1 MKYVAIAGRQPLI
14 SLAEIQALY
23 DKAARLVGKKLV
35 FFEINE
41 DGEENISPDINRL
54 GGSLKLGKFFDTDF
68 SKLATF
74 LATAHPEGK
83 ITLGISDF
91 SKQKKS
97 GLAKQK
103 SMELKRNLARVG
115 RSVRVITSNEPE
127 ISSATAHHN
136 QLGEKAGCFEI
147 FLIDHEIYLSLGT
160 QNITAYT
167 ERDQARPARDAKV
180 GMLPPKLAQILINLC
195 GKLPEGARVLDPFCG
210 TGVVLQ
216 EAAIMGYVPYGTDLN
231 ERMVEYSKKNLSWL
245 FNERNQ
251 KRFKILPDLIQK
263 KDQILNAISV
273 GDATNFTWEGEI
285 DAVAFEGYLG
295 APMSKPPV
303 DIKFKT
309 EKAKCREIAMG
320 FLKNITPQIKSGTP
334 VVMALPAWLREN
346 GKYAGLNILDEIQEM
361 GYNFEKFQDLSQ
373 SDLLYYREGQIVAR
387 EIKVIR
393 KRKAKICHMLKLVE
407 PRRMSTITLANALV

>member
-35 FFEINE
+35 FFEIDE

-54 GGSLKLGKFFDTDF
+54 GGSLKLGRFFDTDF
-68 SKLATF
+68 SKLAKF

-103 SMELKRNLARVG
+103 SMELKRNLARMG
-115 RSVRVITSNEPE
+115 RSARVITSNEPE

-147 FLIDHEIYLSLGT
+147 FLIDREIYLSLGT

-216 EAAIMGYVPYGTDLN
+216 EAAIMGYIPYGTDLN

-263 KDQILNAISV
+263 KDQILNTISV
-273 GDATNFTWEGEI
+273 GDATSFTWEGEI

-309 EKAKCREIAMG
+309 EKAKCREIAIG

-387 EIKVIR
+387 EIIVIR
-393 KRKAKICHMLKLVE
+393 KR
-407 PRRMSTITLANALV
+407 

>member
-41 DGEENISPDINRL
+41 DGEENISPDIDRL
-54 GGSLKLGKFFDTDF
+54 GGSLKLGRFFDTDF
-68 SKLATF
+68 SKLAKF
-74 LATAHPEGK
+74 LTTAHPEGK

-147 FLIDHEIYLSLGT
+147 FLIDREIYLSLGT

-273 GDATNFTWEGEI
+273 GDATNFTWEGKI

-309 EKAKCREIAMG
+309 EKAKCREIAVG

-387 EIKVIR
+387 EIIVIR
-393 KRKAKICHMLKLVE
+393 KR
-407 PRRMSTITLANALV
+407 

>member
-1 MKYVAIAGRQPLI
+1 M
-14 SLAEIQALY
+14 
-23 DKAARLVGKKLV
+23 
-35 FFEINE
+35 
-41 DGEENISPDINRL
+41 
-54 GGSLKLGKFFDTDF
+54 
-68 SKLATF
+68 
-74 LATAHPEGK
+74 
-83 ITLGISDF
+83 
-91 SKQKKS
+91 
-97 GLAKQK
+97 
-103 SMELKRNLARVG
+103 
-115 RSVRVITSNEPE
+115 
-127 ISSATAHHN
+127 
-136 QLGEKAGCFEI
+136 
-147 FLIDHEIYLSLGT
+147 
-160 QNITAYT
+160 
-167 ERDQARPARDAKV
+167 
-180 GMLPPKLAQILINLC
+180 
-195 GKLPEGARVLDPFCG
+195 LDPFCG

-273 GDATNFTWEGEI
+273 GDATSFAWDGEI

-387 EIKVIR
+387 EIIVIR
-393 KRKAKICHMLKLVE
+393 KR
-407 PRRMSTITLANALV
+407 

>member
-23 DKAARLVGKKLV
+23 DKAARLVDKKLV
-35 FFEINE
+35 FFEIDE

-54 GGSLKLGKFFDTDF
+54 GGSLKLGRFFDTDF
-68 SKLATF
+68 SKLAKF
-74 LATAHPEGK
+74 LATTHPEGK

-103 SMELKRNLARVG
+103 SMELKRNLARMG

-147 FLIDHEIYLSLGT
+147 FLIDREIYLSLGT

-195 GKLPEGARVLDPFCG
+195 GKLSEGARVLDPFCG

-231 ERMVEYSKKNLSWL
+231 GRMVEYSKKNLSWL

-251 KRFKILPDLIQK
+251 KRFKILPDLILK
-263 KDQILNAISV
+263 KDQILEAISV

-309 EKAKCREIAMG
+309 EKAKCREIAIG

-387 EIKVIR
+387 EIIVIR
-393 KRKAKICHMLKLVE
+393 KR
-407 PRRMSTITLANALV
+407 

>member
-41 DGEENISPDINRL
+41 DGEENISPDVNRL

-68 SKLATF
+68 SKLAKF

-103 SMELKRNLARVG
+103 SMELKRNLARMG
-115 RSVRVITSNEPE
+115 RSARVITSNEPE

-147 FLIDHEIYLSLGT
+147 FLIDREIYLSLGT

-195 GKLPEGARVLDPFCG
+195 GKLPEEARVLDPFCG

-216 EAAIMGYVPYGTDLN
+216 EAAIMGYLPYGTDLN

-263 KDQILNAISV
+263 KDQILKAISV
-273 GDATNFTWEGEI
+273 GDATSFTWEGEI

-295 APMSKPPV
+295 VPMSKPPV

-309 EKAKCREIAMG
+309 EKAKCKEIAMG
-320 FLKNITPQIKSGTP
+320 LLKNITPQIKSGTP

-387 EIKVIR
+387 EIIVIR
-393 KRKAKICHMLKLVE
+393 KR
-407 PRRMSTITLANALV
+407 

>member
-41 DGEENISPDINRL
+41 DDEKNISPDINRL
-54 GGSLKLGKFFDTDF
+54 GGSLKLGRFFDTDF
-68 SKLATF
+68 SKLAKF
-74 LATAHPEGK
+74 LTTAHPEGK

-103 SMELKRNLARVG
+103 SMELKRNLARMG

-147 FLIDHEIYLSLGT
+147 FLIDREIYLSLGT

-167 ERDQARPARDAKV
+167 ERDQVRPARDAKV

-195 GKLPEGARVLDPFCG
+195 GKLPEGVRVLDPFCG

-263 KDQILNAISV
+263 KDQILKAISV
-273 GDATNFTWEGEI
+273 GDATSFTWEGEI

-309 EKAKCREIAMG
+309 EKAKCKEIAMG

-387 EIKVIR
+387 EIIVIR
-393 KRKAKICHMLKLVE
+393 KR
-407 PRRMSTITLANALV
+407 

>member
-23 DKAARLVGKKLV
+23 DKTARLVGKKLV
-35 FFEINE
+35 FFEIDE
-41 DGEENISPDINRL
+41 DAEENISPDINRL
-54 GGSLKLGKFFDTDF
+54 GGSLKIGRFFDTDF
-68 SKLATF
+68 SKLAKF
-74 LATAHPEGK
+74 LTTAHPEGK

-103 SMELKRNLARVG
+103 SMELKRSLARVG

-147 FLIDHEIYLSLGT
+147 FLIDREIYLSLGT

-273 GDATNFTWEGEI
+273 GDATNFTWEGKI

-309 EKAKCREIAMG
+309 EKAKCREIAVG

-387 EIKVIR
+387 EIIVIR
-393 KRKAKICHMLKLVE
+393 KR
-407 PRRMSTITLANALV
+407 

>member
-35 FFEINE
+35 FFEIDE
-41 DGEENISPDINRL
+41 DDGKNISPDINRL
-54 GGSLKLGKFFDTDF
+54 GGSLKLGRFFDTDF
-68 SKLATF
+68 SKLANF

-147 FLIDHEIYLSLGT
+147 FLIDREIYLSLGT

-231 ERMVEYSKKNLSWL
+231 GRMVEYSKKNLSWL

-263 KDQILNAISV
+263 KDQILKAISV

-309 EKAKCREIAMG
+309 EKAKCREIAIG

-387 EIKVIR
+387 EIIVIR
-393 KRKAKICHMLKLVE
+393 KR
-407 PRRMSTITLANALV
+407 

>member
-23 DKAARLVGKKLV
+23 DKAARLVGKKLI
-35 FFEINE
+35 FFEIDE

-54 GGSLKLGKFFDTDF
+54 GGSLKLGRFFDTDF
-68 SKLATF
+68 SKLAKF

-103 SMELKRNLARVG
+103 SMELKRNLARMG

-147 FLIDHEIYLSLGT
+147 FLIDREIYLSLGT

-251 KRFKILPDLIQK
+251 KRFKLLSSLIQK

-273 GDATNFTWEGEI
+273 GDATSFTWEGEI

-295 APMSKPPV
+295 TPMSKPPV

-309 EKAKCREIAMG
+309 EKAKCREIAIG

-387 EIKVIR
+387 EIIVIR
-393 KRKAKICHMLKLVE
+393 KR
-407 PRRMSTITLANALV
+407 

>member
-35 FFEINE
+35 FFEVNE

-54 GGSLKLGKFFDTDF
+54 GGSLKLGRFFDTDF
-68 SKLATF
+68 SKLAKF

-103 SMELKRNLARVG
+103 SMELKRNLAKMG

-147 FLIDHEIYLSLGT
+147 FLIDREIYLSLGT

-273 GDATNFTWEGEI
+273 GDATSFTWEGEI

-295 APMSKPPV
+295 TPMSKPPV

-309 EKAKCREIAMG
+309 EKAKCREIAIG

-387 EIKVIR
+387 EIIVIR
-393 KRKAKICHMLKLVE
+393 KR
-407 PRRMSTITLANALV
+407 

>member
-35 FFEINE
+35 FFEIDE

-54 GGSLKLGKFFDTDF
+54 GGSLKLGRFFDTDF
-68 SKLATF
+68 SKLAKF
-74 LATAHPEGK
+74 LATTHPEGK

-103 SMELKRNLARVG
+103 SMELKRNLAKMG

-147 FLIDHEIYLSLGT
+147 FLIDREIYLSLGT

-210 TGVVLQ
+210 TGVMLQ
-216 EAAIMGYVPYGTDLN
+216 EAAIMGYLPYGTDLN

-309 EKAKCREIAMG
+309 EKAKCREIAIG

-387 EIKVIR
+387 EIIVIR
-393 KRKAKICHMLKLVE
+393 KR
-407 PRRMSTITLANALV
+407 

>member
-23 DKAARLVGKKLV
+23 DKSARLVGKKLV
-35 FFEINE
+35 FFNIDE
-41 DGEENISPDINRL
+41 DDEENISPDINRL
-54 GGSLKLGKFFDTDF
+54 GGSLKLGRFFDTDF
-68 SKLATF
+68 SKLAKF

-147 FLIDHEIYLSLGT
+147 FLIDREIYLSLGT

-216 EAAIMGYVPYGTDLN
+216 EAAIMGYIPYGTDLN

-263 KDQILNAISV
+263 KDQILNTISV
-273 GDATNFTWEGEI
+273 GDATSFTWEGEI

-387 EIKVIR
+387 EIIVIR
-393 KRKAKICHMLKLVE
+393 KR
-407 PRRMSTITLANALV
+407 

>member
-35 FFEINE
+35 FFEIDE

-54 GGSLKLGKFFDTDF
+54 GGSLKLGRFFNTDF
-68 SKLATF
+68 SKLAKF

-103 SMELKRNLARVG
+103 SMELKRNLAKMR

-147 FLIDHEIYLSLGT
+147 FLIDREIYLSLGT

-180 GMLPPKLAQILINLC
+180 GMLPPKLAQILVNLC

-231 ERMVEYSKKNLSWL
+231 GRMVEYSKKNLSWL

-251 KRFKILPDLIQK
+251 KRFKLLSSLIQK

-273 GDATNFTWEGEI
+273 GDATSFTWEGEI

-346 GKYAGLNILDEIQEM
+346 GKYVGLNILDEIQEM

-387 EIKVIR
+387 EIIVIR
-393 KRKAKICHMLKLVE
+393 KR
-407 PRRMSTITLANALV
+407 

>member
-23 DKAARLVGKKLV
+23 DKSARLVGKKLV
-35 FFEINE
+35 FFNIDE
-41 DGEENISPDINRL
+41 DDEENISPDINRL
-54 GGSLKLGKFFDTDF
+54 GGSLKLGRFFDTDF
-68 SKLATF
+68 SKLAKF

-103 SMELKRNLARVG
+103 SMELKRNLAKIG

-147 FLIDHEIYLSLGT
+147 FLIDREIYLSLGT

-251 KRFKILPDLIQK
+251 KRFKILPDLILK
-263 KDQILNAISV
+263 KDQILEAISV

-309 EKAKCREIAMG
+309 EKAKCREIAIG

-387 EIKVIR
+387 EIIVIR
-393 KRKAKICHMLKLVE
+393 KR
-407 PRRMSTITLANALV
+407 

>member
-41 DGEENISPDINRL
+41 DGEENISPDVNRL

-68 SKLATF
+68 SKLAKF

-103 SMELKRNLARVG
+103 SMELKRNLARMG
-115 RSVRVITSNEPE
+115 RSARVITSNEPE

-147 FLIDHEIYLSLGT
+147 FLIDREIYLSLGT

-195 GKLPEGARVLDPFCG
+195 GKLPEEARVLDPFCG

-245 FNERNQ
+245 FNEHNQ

-273 GDATNFTWEGEI
+273 GDATSFTWEGEI
-285 DAVAFEGYLG
+285 DAAAFEGYLG

-309 EKAKCREIAMG
+309 EKAKCREIAIG

-387 EIKVIR
+387 EIIVIR
-393 KRKAKICHMLKLVE
+393 KR
-407 PRRMSTITLANALV
+407 

>member
-41 DGEENISPDINRL
+41 DGEENISPDVNRL

-68 SKLATF
+68 SKLAKF

-103 SMELKRNLARVG
+103 SMELKRNLARMG
-115 RSVRVITSNEPE
+115 RSARVITSNEPE

-147 FLIDHEIYLSLGT
+147 FLIDREIYLSLGT

-195 GKLPEGARVLDPFCG
+195 GKLPEEARVLDPFCG

-245 FNERNQ
+245 FNEHNQ

-273 GDATNFTWEGEI
+273 GDATSFTWEGEI

-309 EKAKCREIAMG
+309 EKAKCREIAIG

-373 SDLLYYREGQIVAR
+373 SDLLYFREGQIVAR
-387 EIKVIR
+387 EIIVIR
-393 KRKAKICHMLKLVE
+393 KR
-407 PRRMSTITLANALV
+407 

>member
-35 FFEINE
+35 FFEVE
-41 DGEENISPDINRL
+41 DTGSVEVVPNINRL
-54 GGSLKLGKFFDTDF
+54 GGSLKLGRFFDTDF
-68 SKLATF
+68 GKLAKF
-74 LATAHPEGK
+74 LAAAHPEGK

-103 SMELKRNLARVG
+103 SMELKRNLARMG

-147 FLIDHEIYLSLGT
+147 FLIDREIYLSLGT

-231 ERMVEYSKKNLSWL
+231 GRMVEYSKKNLSWL

-251 KRFKILPDLIQK
+251 KRFKLLSSLIQK

-273 GDATNFTWEGEI
+273 GDATSFTWEGEI

-309 EKAKCREIAMG
+309 EKAKCREIAIG

-373 SDLLYYREGQIVAR
+373 SDLLYYREV
-387 EIKVIR
+387 
-393 KRKAKICHMLKLVE
+393 
-407 PRRMSTITLANALV
+407 

>member
-35 FFEINE
+35 FFEVNE
-41 DGEENISPDINRL
+41 DDEENISPDINRL
-54 GGSLKLGKFFDTDF
+54 GGSLKLGRFFDTDF
-68 SKLATF
+68 SKLAKF
-74 LATAHPEGK
+74 LATTHPEGK

-147 FLIDHEIYLSLGT
+147 FLIDREIYLSLGT

-195 GKLPEGARVLDPFCG
+195 GKLPEGTRVLDPFCG

-216 EAAIMGYVPYGTDLN
+216 EAAIMGYIPYGTDLN

-263 KDQILNAISV
+263 KDQILNTISV
-273 GDATNFTWEGEI
+273 GDATSFTWEGEI

-387 EIKVIR
+387 EIIVIR
-393 KRKAKICHMLKLVE
+393 KR
-407 PRRMSTITLANALV
+407 

>member
-35 FFEINE
+35 FFEIDE

-54 GGSLKLGKFFDTDF
+54 GGSLKLGRFFDTDF
-68 SKLATF
+68 SKLAKF
-74 LATAHPEGK
+74 LTTAHPEGK

-103 SMELKRNLARVG
+103 SMELKRNLAKMG

-147 FLIDHEIYLSLGT
+147 FLIDREIYLSLGT

-245 FNERNQ
+245 FNERNR

-263 KDQILNAISV
+263 KDQIIEAISV
-273 GDATNFTWEGEI
+273 GDATSFTWEGEI

-320 FLKNITPQIKSGTP
+320 FLKNITPQIKSRTP

-387 EIKVIR
+387 EIIVIR
-393 KRKAKICHMLKLVE
+393 KR
-407 PRRMSTITLANALV
+407 

>member
-41 DGEENISPDINRL
+41 DDEKNISPDINRL
-54 GGSLKLGKFFDTDF
+54 GGSLKLGRFFDTDF
-68 SKLATF
+68 SKLAKF

-103 SMELKRNLARVG
+103 SMELKRNLAKMG

-147 FLIDHEIYLSLGT
+147 FLIDREIYLSLGT

-195 GKLPEGARVLDPFCG
+195 GKLPEEARVLDPFCG

-251 KRFKILPDLIQK
+251 KRFKILPDLILK
-263 KDQILNAISV
+263 KDQILESISV

-309 EKAKCREIAMG
+309 EKAKCREIAIG

-387 EIKVIR
+387 EIIVIR
-393 KRKAKICHMLKLVE
+393 KR
-407 PRRMSTITLANALV
+407 

>member
-54 GGSLKLGKFFDTDF
+54 GGSLKLGRFFDTDF
-68 SKLATF
+68 SKLAIF

-103 SMELKRNLARVG
+103 SMELKRNLAKMG
-115 RSVRVITSNEPE
+115 HSVRVITSNEPE

-147 FLIDHEIYLSLGT
+147 FLIDREIYLSLGT

-210 TGVVLQ
+210 TGVILQ
-216 EAAIMGYVPYGTDLN
+216 EAAIMGYIPYGADLN

-251 KRFKILPDLIQK
+251 QRFKILPDLIRK

-309 EKAKCREIAMG
+309 ETAKCREIAMG

-346 GKYAGLNILDEIQEM
+346 GKYTGLNILDEIQEM

-387 EIKVIR
+387 EIIVIR
-393 KRKAKICHMLKLVE
+393 KR
-407 PRRMSTITLANALV
+407 

>member
-35 FFEINE
+35 FFEIDE

-54 GGSLKLGKFFDTDF
+54 GGSLKLGRFFDTDF
-68 SKLATF
+68 SKLAKF

-103 SMELKRNLARVG
+103 SMELKRNLAKMG

-136 QLGEKAGCFEI
+136 QLGEKTGCFEI
-147 FLIDHEIYLSLGT
+147 FLIDREIYLSLGT

-210 TGVVLQ
+210 TGVILQ

-251 KRFKILPDLIQK
+251 KRFKILPDLIRK
-263 KDQILNAISV
+263 KDQIIEAISV

-387 EIKVIR
+387 EIIVIR
-393 KRKAKICHMLKLVE
+393 KR
-407 PRRMSTITLANALV
+407 

>member
-35 FFEINE
+35 FFEIDE

-54 GGSLKLGKFFDTDF
+54 GGSLKLGRFFDTDF
-68 SKLATF
+68 SKLAKF
-74 LATAHPEGK
+74 LATTHPEGK

-103 SMELKRNLARVG
+103 SMELKRNLAKMR

-147 FLIDHEIYLSLGT
+147 FLIDREIYLSLGT

-195 GKLPEGARVLDPFCG
+195 GKLPEEARVLDPFCG

-251 KRFKILPDLIQK
+251 KRFKLLSSLIQK

-273 GDATNFTWEGEI
+273 GDATSFTWEGEI

-346 GKYAGLNILDEIQEM
+346 GKYVGLNILDEIQEM

-387 EIKVIR
+387 EIIVIR
-393 KRKAKICHMLKLVE
+393 KR
-407 PRRMSTITLANALV
+407 

>member
-54 GGSLKLGKFFDTDF
+54 GGSLKLGRFFDTDF
-68 SKLATF
+68 SKLAIF

-103 SMELKRNLARVG
+103 SMELKRNLAKMG

-147 FLIDHEIYLSLGT
+147 FLIDREIYLSLGT

-245 FNERNQ
+245 FNERNR
-251 KRFKILPDLIQK
+251 KRFKILPGLIQK

-273 GDATNFTWEGEI
+273 GDATSFTWEGEI

-309 EKAKCREIAMG
+309 EKAKCREIAIG

-387 EIKVIR
+387 EIIVIR
-393 KRKAKICHMLKLVE
+393 KR
-407 PRRMSTITLANALV
+407 

>member
-35 FFEINE
+35 FFEIDE

-54 GGSLKLGKFFDTDF
+54 GGSLKLGRFFDTDF
-68 SKLATF
+68 SKLAKF

-103 SMELKRNLARVG
+103 SMELKRNLARMG
-115 RSVRVITSNEPE
+115 RSARVITSNEPE

-147 FLIDHEIYLSLGT
+147 FLIDREIYLSLGT

-273 GDATNFTWEGEI
+273 GDATSFTWEGEI

-320 FLKNITPQIKSGTP
+320 FMKNITPQIKSGTP

-387 EIKVIR
+387 EIIVIR
-393 KRKAKICHMLKLVE
+393 KR
-407 PRRMSTITLANALV
+407 

>member
-41 DGEENISPDINRL
+41 DGEENISPDVNRL

-68 SKLATF
+68 SKLAKF

-103 SMELKRNLARVG
+103 SMELKRNLARMG
-115 RSVRVITSNEPE
+115 RSARVITSNEPE

-147 FLIDHEIYLSLGT
+147 FLIDREIYLSLGT

-167 ERDQARPARDAKV
+167 ERDQARPARDTKV

-195 GKLPEGARVLDPFCG
+195 GKLPEEARVLDPFCG

-245 FNERNQ
+245 FNEHNQ

-273 GDATNFTWEGEI
+273 GDATSFTWEGEI

-309 EKAKCREIAMG
+309 EKAKCREIAIG

-387 EIKVIR
+387 EIIVIR
-393 KRKAKICHMLKLVE
+393 KR
-407 PRRMSTITLANALV
+407 

>member
-23 DKAARLVGKKLV
+23 DKTARLVGKKLV
-35 FFEINE
+35 FFEIDE
-41 DGEENISPDINRL
+41 DVEENISPDINRL
-54 GGSLKLGKFFDTDF
+54 GGSLKIGRFFDTDF
-68 SKLATF
+68 SKLAKF
-74 LATAHPEGK
+74 LTTAHPEGK

-103 SMELKRNLARVG
+103 SMELKRSLARVG

-147 FLIDHEIYLSLGT
+147 FLIDREIYLSLGT

-216 EAAIMGYVPYGTDLN
+216 EAAIMGYIPYGTDLN

-263 KDQILNAISV
+263 KDQILKAISV
-273 GDATNFTWEGEI
+273 GDATSFTWEGEI

-387 EIKVIR
+387 EIIVIR
-393 KRKAKICHMLKLVE
+393 KR
-407 PRRMSTITLANALV
+407 

>member
-35 FFEINE
+35 FFEIDE

-54 GGSLKLGKFFDTDF
+54 GGSLKLGRFFDTDF
-68 SKLATF
+68 NKLAKF

-103 SMELKRNLARVG
+103 SMELKRSLARMG
-115 RSVRVITSNEPE
+115 RSARVITSNEPE

-273 GDATNFTWEGEI
+273 GDATSFTWEGEI

-295 APMSKPPV
+295 TPMSKPPV

-309 EKAKCREIAMG
+309 EKAKCKEIAMG

-387 EIKVIR
+387 EIIVIR
-393 KRKAKICHMLKLVE
+393 KR
-407 PRRMSTITLANALV
+407 

>member
-54 GGSLKLGKFFDTDF
+54 GGSLKLGRFFDTDF
-68 SKLATF
+68 SKLAKF

-147 FLIDHEIYLSLGT
+147 FLIDREIYLSLGT

-216 EAAIMGYVPYGTDLN
+216 EAAIMGYIPYGTDLN

-245 FNERNQ
+245 FNERNR

-295 APMSKPPV
+295 VPMSKPPV

-309 EKAKCREIAMG
+309 EKAKCREIAIG

-387 EIKVIR
+387 EIIVIR
-393 KRKAKICHMLKLVE
+393 KR
-407 PRRMSTITLANALV
+407 

>member
-54 GGSLKLGKFFDTDF
+54 GGSLKLGRFFDTDF
-68 SKLATF
+68 SKLAKF
-74 LATAHPEGK
+74 LATTHPEGK

-147 FLIDHEIYLSLGT
+147 FLIDREIYLSLGT

-195 GKLPEGARVLDPFCG
+195 GKLSEGTRVLDPFCG
-210 TGVVLQ
+210 TGVILQ

-231 ERMVEYSKKNLSWL
+231 GRMVEYSKKNLSWL

-251 KRFKILPDLIQK
+251 KRFKILPDLIRK
-263 KDQILNAISV
+263 KDQIIEAISV

-309 EKAKCREIAMG
+309 EKAKCREIAIG

-387 EIKVIR
+387 EIIVIR
-393 KRKAKICHMLKLVE
+393 KR
-407 PRRMSTITLANALV
+407 

>member
-35 FFEINE
+35 FFKIDE
-41 DGEENISPDINRL
+41 DDGKNISPDINRL
-54 GGSLKLGKFFDTDF
+54 GGSLKLGRFFDTDF
-68 SKLATF
+68 SKLAKF

-83 ITLGISDF
+83 ITLGISDL

-103 SMELKRNLARVG
+103 SMELKRNLAKMG

-147 FLIDHEIYLSLGT
+147 FLIDREIYLSLGT

-195 GKLPEGARVLDPFCG
+195 GKLPEEARVLDPFCG

-245 FNERNQ
+245 FNERNR

-263 KDQILNAISV
+263 KDQILNAISM

-285 DAVAFEGYLG
+285 DAVVFEGYLG
-295 APMSKPPV
+295 TPMSKPPV

-309 EKAKCREIAMG
+309 EKAKCKEIAMG

-334 VVMALPAWLREN
+334 IVMALPAWLREN

-387 EIKVIR
+387 EIIVIR
-393 KRKAKICHMLKLVE
+393 KR
-407 PRRMSTITLANALV
+407 

>member
-54 GGSLKLGKFFDTDF
+54 GGSLKLGRFFDTDF
-68 SKLATF
+68 SKLAKF

-147 FLIDHEIYLSLGT
+147 FLIDREIYLSLGT

-251 KRFKILPDLIQK
+251 KRFKILPDLILK
-263 KDQILNAISV
+263 KDQILEAISV
-273 GDATNFTWEGEI
+273 GDATSFAWDGEI

-387 EIKVIR
+387 EIIVIR
-393 KRKAKICHMLKLVE
+393 KR
-407 PRRMSTITLANALV
+407 

>member
-35 FFEINE
+35 FFEIDE

-54 GGSLKLGKFFDTDF
+54 GGSLKLGRFFDTDF
-68 SKLATF
+68 SKLAKF

-103 SMELKRNLARVG
+103 SMELKRNLAKMG

-136 QLGEKAGCFEI
+136 QLGEKTGCFEI
-147 FLIDHEIYLSLGT
+147 FLIDREIYLSLGT

-216 EAAIMGYVPYGTDLN
+216 EAAIMGYIPYGTDLN

-263 KDQILNAISV
+263 KDQILKAISV
-273 GDATNFTWEGEI
+273 GDATSFTWEGEI

-309 EKAKCREIAMG
+309 EKAKCKEIAMG

-387 EIKVIR
+387 EIIVIR
-393 KRKAKICHMLKLVE
+393 KR
-407 PRRMSTITLANALV
+407 

>member
-35 FFEINE
+35 FFEIDE

-54 GGSLKLGKFFDTDF
+54 GGSLKLGRFFDTDF
-68 SKLATF
+68 NKLAKF

-103 SMELKRNLARVG
+103 SMELKRSLARMG
-115 RSVRVITSNEPE
+115 RSARVITSNEPE

-147 FLIDHEIYLSLGT
+147 FLIDREIYLSLGT

-216 EAAIMGYVPYGTDLN
+216 EAAIMGYIPYGTDLN

-263 KDQILNAISV
+263 KDQIIEAISV
-273 GDATNFTWEGEI
+273 GDATNFTWEGKI

-309 EKAKCREIAMG
+309 EKAKCREIAVG

-387 EIKVIR
+387 EIIVIR
-393 KRKAKICHMLKLVE
+393 KR
-407 PRRMSTITLANALV
+407 